1 MRIVHSYIFL
11 RLADRRICV
20 AVETEIRAGIVPAE
34 IAALNTKT
42 SALVSVVAHA
52 SEGAMIGLSDGVQRV
67 ATGADSPE
75 FCVCIQA
82 SARLQ
87 REIVMP
93 CRLCDRSGE
102 SGLLLIG

>member
-11 RLADRRICV
+11 RFSDRRVCV
-20 AVETEIRAGIVPAE
+20 AVGTEIWAGVVPAE
-34 IAALNTKT
+34 IAALDTKT

-67 ATGADSPE
+67 APGADNPE
-75 FCVCIQA
+75 FCICIQA

-102 SGLLLIG
+102 SDLLLIG